1 MSRHKE
7 RSENAARNAA
17 GEFAIPF
24 GVDMPRL
31 LFHPALAT
39 MVEVNTK
46 LYAGLVE
53 INKEGVDFVNRRLQ
67 ADFTLPQRV
76 GACKSP
82 QDVFKVWSDFY
93 RHAFDDYQDEFG
105 KLTKMGE
112 GLAAGVAEA
121 MQIPQKDSP

>member
-1 MSRHKE
+1 MSRHKA
-7 RSENAARNAA
+7 RSERAARNAA
-17 GEFAIPF
+17 GEFANPF
-24 GVDMPRL
+24 GLDMPRL

-39 MVEVNTK
+39 MVEVNAR

-53 INKEGVDFVNRRLQ
+53 INKEGVDFANRRLQ

-82 QDVFKVWSDFY
+82 QDVFKVCSDCY
-93 RHAFDDYQDEFG
+93 RHAFEDYQGEFG
-105 KLTKMGE
+105 KLTKMGG

-121 MQIPQKDSP
+121 MQIPQKDSS